1 MLTQSDRARIE
12 AAIKAAEA
20 GTTGEIYCVVA
31 GESSDYRETPLAWV
45 IAALGA
51 PAGCWRRVS
60 TSPRPTISA
69 AAGPR
74 RR

>member
-31 GESSDYRETPLAWV
+31 GESSDYREVPLAWGA

-51 PAGCWRRVS
+51 PAVLL
-60 TSPRPTISA
+60 A
-69 AAGPR
+69 A
-74 RR
+74 